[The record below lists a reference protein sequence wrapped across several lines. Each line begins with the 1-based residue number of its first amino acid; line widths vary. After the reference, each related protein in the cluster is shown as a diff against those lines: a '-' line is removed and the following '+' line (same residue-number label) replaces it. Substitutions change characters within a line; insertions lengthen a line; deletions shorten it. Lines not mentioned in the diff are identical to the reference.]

1 MKKYLLRSSFLM
13 ILVGSML
20 VGCHS
25 DVDLK
30 NIDTSSEI
38 ELGMALPVGS
48 IRATVRDFLG
58 DVKHLYI
65 DSLDNQGVLVW
76 RDTFDIDRRY
86 HKQDIMPKRISAKST
101 SFAGVYDQME
111 SKGIIGQGGQGTGD
125 GQPRTLDFEVVL
137 QLDNINSDPS
147 NRRLD
152 SVLMSTAQFVSRISF
167 QNLPIQEAWIDEIKL
182 DLGKQVLSHKANNE
196 LVVYKKGEGSAFDTD
211 LMKDLNNFTFCL
223 MNSLNMKREQ
233 PKSEWDAN
241 RLTECKFTAH
251 IKFTIPN
258 GQSITV
264 PQNAKITYKLGLEN
278 MDFIAAWGFF
288 KPSNLMEET
297 TVEQLTRSWKDL
309 EFLRTATTPFA
320 KPHIVVDVRTEV
332 AGALVLHGNYLYS
345 SRTGYTPDQ
354 RLYATFGNGSADDPR
369 SVKIE
374 LDKSRYLDPYT
385 SPIGQLS
392 DKIRILFDEDPQR
405 GHLDNMFK
413 YMPDSI
419 GYSFNVDIN
428 TDTTPQ
434 ARLTKNDNI
443 TGYAYCELPM
453 IFNKGL
459 FIQYTDDV
467 DDISLSQFSIDSLL
481 KEVAV
486 IDTLKTS
493 DIKLILKAEN
503 GMQFSLK
510 AAMRCFNEKNEMIM
524 EPSDAS
530 KPFILFEQ
538 DTIHLAAANFT
549 RNGGVWSATS
559 PGETTL
565 IANMTK
571 ERLNVFPQVKRI
583 EYTVIADDESLQEAF
598 EKGLLNIRVNADDM
612 LKLKIGLT
620 AHLDAVL
627 KFNNNEEK

>member
-1 MKKYLLRSSFLM
+1 M
-13 ILVGSML
+13 
-20 VGCHS
+20 
-25 DVDLK
+25 
-30 NIDTSSEI
+30 
-38 ELGMALPVGS
+38 
-48 IRATVRDFLG
+48 
-58 DVKHLYI
+58 
-65 DSLDNQGVLVW
+65 
-76 RDTFDIDRRY
+76 
-86 HKQDIMPKRISAKST
+86 
-101 SFAGVYDQME
+101 
-111 SKGIIGQGGQGTGD
+111 
-125 GQPRTLDFEVVL
+125 
-137 QLDNINSDPS
+137 
-147 NRRLD
+147 
-152 SVLMSTAQFVSRISF
+152 
-167 QNLPIQEAWIDEIKL
+167 
-182 DLGKQVLSHKANNE
+182 
-196 LVVYKKGEGSAFDTD
+196 
-211 LMKDLNNFTFCL
+211 
-223 MNSLNMKREQ
+223 
-233 PKSEWDAN
+233 
-241 RLTECKFTAH
+241 
-251 IKFTIPN
+251 
-258 GQSITV
+258 
-264 PQNAKITYKLGLEN
+264 
-278 MDFIAAWGFF
+278 
-288 KPSNLMEET
+288 
-297 TVEQLTRSWKDL
+297 
-309 EFLRTATTPFA
+309 
-320 KPHIVVDVRTEV
+320 
-332 AGALVLHGNYLYS
+332 
-345 SRTGYTPDQ
+345 
-354 RLYATFGNGSADDPR
+354 
-369 SVKIE
+369 
-374 LDKSRYLDPYT
+374 DKSRYLDPYT

-392 DKIRILFDEDPQR
+392 DKIRIPFDEDPQR